1 MIATN
6 NGSYPLGGTEHGAE
20 LEAALARFGRG
31 EIAADD
37 LRLLQ
42 DRATRQ
48 ALDEQARAGIDL
60 PTDGLVRRLD
70 PVRPLASG
78 LGGMAVGETRQG
90 FPGSGGRYSVPL
102 VVSEVS
108 WSGPILVEDFL
119 FASRGTAGTVKPVLV
134 GPFTL
139 AHVAEDRAYGD
150 RLALAMAL
158 ASALNQELRALQGSG
173 AAFIQ
178 IDEPALLARRDEFP
192 IFTRVWEILGR
203 GITATLS
210 LHLEGAAIDGLLPGI
225 ARLKRLGCLS
235 LDCVKGLASL
245 DRLDAA
251 ALPDTLRVGLG
262 VVDGRSAAIESAE
275 AIVNLVRSATGLPPA
290 DRILLGTASDLGG
303 LTSAAAAAKLE
314 ALARAVRLL
323 GRD

>member
-6 NGSYPLGGTEHGAE
+6 NGSYPLGGTERGAE
-20 LEAALARFGRG
+20 LEEALVRFGRG

-78 LGGMAVGETRQG
+78 LTGMAVGETRQEL
-90 FPGSGGRYSVPL
+90 PGSGGRYSLPL
-102 VVSEVS
+102 VISEIS
-108 WSGPILVEDFL
+108 WSRPILVEDFL
-119 FASRGTAGTVKPVLV
+119 FASRGLAGTVKPVLL

-139 AHVAEDRAYGD
+139 AHLAEDRAYGD
-150 RLALAMAL
+150 PPTLATAL
-158 ASALNQELRALQGSG
+158 ASALNQELRALQSAG

-178 IDEPALLARRDEFP
+178 IDEPALLARRDDYP

-210 LHLEGAAIDGLLPGI
+210 LHLEGAAVDGLYPGI

-235 LDCVKGLASL
+235 LDCVRGLESL
-245 DRLDAA
+245 HRLNAA

-262 VVDGRSAAIESAE
+262 VVDGRSAAIESPE
-275 AIVNLVRSATGLPPA
+275 AIVELVRGAPGLPPK

-303 LTSAAAAAKLE
+303 LPSAAAAAKL
-314 ALARAVRLL
+314 AVLSQAARILNR
-323 GRD
+323 G